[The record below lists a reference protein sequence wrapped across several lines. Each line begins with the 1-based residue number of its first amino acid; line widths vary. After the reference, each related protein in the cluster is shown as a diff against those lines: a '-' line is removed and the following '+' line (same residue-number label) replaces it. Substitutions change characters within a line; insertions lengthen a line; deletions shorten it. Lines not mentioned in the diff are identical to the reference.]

1 MSLLVVGLE
10 LFLVVCVCAHVQW
23 THVDVGLM
31 SSLITLFFAK
41 AGFFIEARAQ

>member
-10 LFLVVCVCAHVQW
+10 LFLVCVCAHVQW

-31 SSLITLFFAK
+31 SSLITVFFAK